1 MIGST
6 VQHDESFKKNEEASR
21 AQARAIAAKASRV
34 RLGGGSDAIA
44 KHHTRNKLTARERV
58 EKLIDP
64 ATTFL
69 EIGLFAAYGMYES
82 YGGAPSAGVVCGIGI
97 VQGREA
103 VIVANDATV
112 KAGAWFPMTCKKNLR
127 AQEIAIENRLPIIY
141 LVDSAGVFLPLQ
153 SEIFP
158 DKEHFGRIFRNNAVM
173 SAMGITQIAAIM
185 GPCVAGGAYLPIM
198 SDEALIVDKTGS
210 VFLAGS
216 HLVKAAIGE
225 EIDNE
230 SLGGASVHCEI
241 SGVTDHKMKNDD
253 ECLQKIRSIIGK
265 LGHSPRAGFDRA
277 KPSAPKFDAKEIHGI
292 LPAERTKPYD
302 MSKFLP
308 ASSMR
313 ANWTS
318 TKRATENR
326 SSPVMRVWTAGQSA
340 SWRTSGRS

>member
-1 MIGST
+1 MSTIGSEI
-6 VQHDESFKKNEEASR
+6 QHGESFKKNEKASR
-21 AQARAIAAKASRV
+21 AQVHALFAKAESV
-34 RLGGGSDAIA
+34 RLGGGADAVA
-44 KHHTRNKLTARERV
+44 RHHSRKKMTARERV
-58 EKLIDP
+58 EMLIDP
-64 ATTFL
+64 STSFL
-69 EIGLFAAYGMYES
+69 EIGLFTAYRMYES

-127 AQEIAIENRLPIIY
+127 AQEICIENRLPIIY

-230 SLGGASVHCEI
+230 SLGGATVHCEI
-241 SGVTDHKMKNDD
+241 SGVTDHKMRDD
-253 ECLQKIRSIIGK
+253 GECLEKIRSIMGK
-265 LGHSPRAGFDRA
+265 LGRSPAAGFDRA
-277 KPSAPKFDAKEIHGI
+277 KPSPPKFDPNEIHGI
-292 LPAERTKPYD
+292 VPAERTKPYD
-302 MSKFLP
+302 MYQILARIIDDSEMDEVQSRIRKVD
-308 ASSMR
+308 R
-313 ANWTS
+313 D
-318 TKRATENR
+318 
-326 SSPVMRVWTAGQSA
+326 RV
-340 SWRTSGRS
+340 RPC